1 MSDLRRESRHEV
13 EQVGRAA
20 QGSQP
25 GLQPRIPPRSVDE
38 SGVQLWLADLS
49 AEKPKPEL
57 LVRLPDSQA
66 PTVLAFDPTHSRLV
80 AATAETG
87 TLWEIDLSG
96 VGPTASVVEPG
107 LGWPT
112 ALAFDPSGEH
122 LYVGDAQ
129 ERTIWRLDCSEHCR
143 NRSAFLQSEEV
154 ESPSALAT
162 SGDSLWVG
170 DLLGQR
176 LLAVSSAGIVEQV
189 IEKLTGR
196 E

>member
-1 MSDLRRESRHEV
+1 
-13 EQVGRAA
+13 
-20 QGSQP
+20 
-25 GLQPRIPPRSVDE
+25 
-38 SGVQLWLADLS
+38 
-49 AEKPKPEL
+49 
-57 LVRLPDSQA
+57 
-66 PTVLAFDPTHSRLV
+66 V

-96 VGPTASVVEPG
+96 VGPTVSVVEPG

-129 ERTIWRLDCSEHCR
+129 ERTIWRLHCSEHCR